1 MPNVPRVR
9 DEGLEAQPA
18 RYLDWGRLTALA
30 LALLA
35 CSCAGG
41 PPPPPRLEPVD
52 PNSEAFQKEMADELA
67 AGRRE
72 AQTRPAVTR
81 RFVVTWEM
89 HYGYRLIPPGDLDT
103 LVVPDFPD
111 EAVAGQFQAAESA
124 AISHLGGRLIC
135 ECVGV
140 EWSLYEQPR
149 FIVREA
155 RLSWER

>member
-1 MPNVPRVR
+1 MPNVLRVR
-9 DEGLEAQPA
+9 DKVLKAPPA
-18 RYLDWGRLTALA
+18 RLLEWRRLTALT
-30 LALLA
+30 LALLVCA
-35 CSCAGG
+35 CAGG
-41 PPPPPRLEPVD
+41 PPPPRLEPVD
-52 PNSEAFQKEMADELA
+52 PNSEAFQKEMADDLA

-81 RFVVTWEM
+81 RFVVIWEM
-89 HYGYRLIPPGDLDT
+89 HHGYRLAPQGDLAT

-111 EAVAGQFQAAESA
+111 EAVAGRFQAAEA
-124 AISHLGGRLIC
+124 DAMNHVGERLVC